1 MANRDEYFR
10 VRTNIGK
17 LEAAA
22 LRFAITKGHDPFVV
36 RDDRQATSVGCY
48 SCNEWGCAEIESI
61 LFGWTHKVFIVL
73 TTLTNGCQVVP
84 ISVKRLTQFKQSRG
98 QFKQTSKKVVLRK
111 LFVKVIVFLSKR
123 KRIVKEV
130 RLDT

>member
-22 LRFAITKGHDPFVV
+22 LRFAITKGHDPFIV

-48 SCNEWGCAEIESI
+48 SCNEWGCAEIESKIEIAHGPIFEDACVPTI
-61 LFGWTHKVFIVL
+61 LEEEAL
-73 TTLTNGCQVVP
+73 YASNPALY
-84 ISVKRLTQFKQSRG
+84 
-98 QFKQTSKKVVLRK
+98 
-111 LFVKVIVFLSKR
+111 
-123 KRIVKEV
+123 
-130 RLDT
+130 